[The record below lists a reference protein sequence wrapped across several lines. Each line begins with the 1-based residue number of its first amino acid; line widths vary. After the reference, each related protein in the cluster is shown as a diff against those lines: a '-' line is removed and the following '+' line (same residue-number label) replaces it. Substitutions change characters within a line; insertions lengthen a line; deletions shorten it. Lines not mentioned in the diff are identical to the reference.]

1 MINELNQPDD
11 ESRSSQRLHP
21 DTKSTE
27 FDWNSFSKFGK
38 TTKADLVSIVAEGT
52 GLTKIEVEAV
62 IEGLFK
68 SMIESLQH
76 GKGIEIRGFGSF
88 RVKKRN
94 AKHARNPITGEKVFV
109 EEHYVPAF
117 KFSKY
122 FKSLVDRGM
131 KEKGNL

>member
-1 MINELNQPDD
+1 MENELNKLPNEENLNNDFFQPKAD
-11 ESRSSQRLHP
+11 EP
-21 DTKSTE
+21 MANKKS
-27 FDWNSFSKFGK
+27 GK
-38 TTKADLVSIVAEGT
+38 TTKADLVSRIAEGT

-62 IEGLFK
+62 VEGLFK
-68 SMIESLQH
+68 SIIESLQH
-76 GKGIEIRGFGSF
+76 SKGIEIRGFGSF

-117 KFSKY
+117 KFSKD
-122 FKSLVDRGM
+122 FKALVDKGI